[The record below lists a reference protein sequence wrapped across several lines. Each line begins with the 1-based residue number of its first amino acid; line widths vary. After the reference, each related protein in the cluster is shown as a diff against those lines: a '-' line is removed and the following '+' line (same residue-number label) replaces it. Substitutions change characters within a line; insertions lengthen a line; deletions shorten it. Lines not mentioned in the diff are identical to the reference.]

1 MNFAD
6 ESAGMFNLWIRKSI
20 DHRVGDCPLF
30 FSFPKY
36 QSLPIMKRRHFLQV
50 SLASAITMPAF
61 ALNKDNPC
69 RKNIGIQLYTLR
81 NQSFQYLKSL

>member
-1 MNFAD
+1 
-6 ESAGMFNLWIRKSI
+6 
-20 DHRVGDCPLF
+20 
-30 FSFPKY
+30 
-36 QSLPIMKRRHFLQV
+36 MKRRHFLQV

-61 ALNKDNPC
+61 ALDKDTPI

>member
-1 MNFAD
+1 
-6 ESAGMFNLWIRKSI
+6 
-20 DHRVGDCPLF
+20 
-30 FSFPKY
+30 
-36 QSLPIMKRRHFLQV
+36 MKRRHFLQV

-61 ALNKDNPC
+61 ALDKDTP